1 MTVRL
6 SSSDAITYSGV
17 AALLVTA
24 DGRYLMQLR
33 DNNPEIFI
41 PDHWCLFGGS
51 VDPGETAA
59 AAIVRELR
67 EELEFS
73 APEFA
78 FFTEILIQQPLAPP
92 CTHQISFFTVPVD
105 ERDLA
110 AMVQHEGADRR
121 LFTTSAL
128 AAELRVAPWHLV
140 AVLMHA
146 RRGVLFA

>member
-1 MTVRL
+1 
-6 SSSDAITYSGV
+6 
-17 AALLVTA
+17 
-24 DGRYLMQLR
+24 MQLR
-33 DNNPEIFI
+33 DNNPAIFI

-51 VDPGETAA
+51 IDPGETAA

-73 APEFA
+73 AREVA
-78 FFTEILIQQPLAPP
+78 FFTEILIQQPLVPP
-92 CTHQISFFTVPVD
+92 YTHQISFFTVPVD

-121 LFTTSAL
+121 LFTASAL

-146 RRGVLFA
+146 RPRRSLRVRAPPPPDVA

>member
-1 MTVRL
+1 VTVRL
-6 SSSDAITYSGV
+6 SPSSDAITGA

-33 DNNPEIFI
+33 DSNPAIFI

-51 VDPGETAA
+51 VGPGETAA

-73 APEFA
+73 APEVA
-78 FFTEILIQQPLAPP
+78 FFTEVLIEQPFAPP
-92 CTHQISFFTVPVD
+92 YTHQISFFTVPVN
-105 ERDLA
+105 ERDLP

-121 LFTTSAL
+121 LLTASAL
-128 AAELRVAPWHLV
+128 AAEPRVAPWHLV

-146 RRGVLFA
+146 RRRVLFA